1 MRYFLMIITF
11 WATNLKAQTGLNFD
25 KRYVESEDKWVV
37 FKINEDSSYTYGFIY
52 IDPEAGLTFN
62 YEGNFK
68 IVSGKYIP
76 EKMKETNIKMRL
88 MPNKALVAFIPE
100 NRFPELQITAVPEW
114 LKHYKTDTNSV
125 QRLYNWGYRYNAW
138 NECKKA
144 LTYLE
149 KAMVIEPEFEG
160 LAAELAF
167 SYNCLKQYDKA
178 EQVLQAAIKT
188 NTEDAYLNKEYIYTL
203 AKNNK
208 IDSAIKLFNISVKQ
222 LKDKNYNAENCY
234 NILQYYYLQKDK
246 DNFNLWYKE
255 LKKYPSGNEMISQYA
270 EAMRKELGK

>member
-1 MRYFLMIITF
+1 MRYFLMIILF
-11 WATNLKAQTGLNFD
+11 WATNSSAQTGLNFN

-37 FKINEDSSYTYGFIY
+37 FKVNEDSSYTYGFIY
-52 IDPEAGLTFN
+52 IDPDAGLTFN
-62 YEGNFK
+62 YEGHFK

-76 EKMKETNIKMRL
+76 EKIFETNVKVRL
-88 MPNKALVAFIPE
+88 IPNKALVAFIPE
-100 NRFPELQITAVPEW
+100 NRFLELQITAVPEW

-125 QRLYNWGYRYNAW
+125 QRLYNWGYRYNGW
-138 NECKKA
+138 NECEKA

-149 KAMVIEPEFEG
+149 KAAAVEPGFEG

-178 EQVLQAAIKT
+178 EQVLQVAIKT

-208 IDSAIKLFNISVKQ
+208 IDSAIKLFNASVKQ

-246 DNFNLWYKE
+246 DNFNLWYNE
-255 LKKYPSGNEMISQYA
+255 LKKYPSGNQMISQYA
-270 EAMRKELGK
+270 ETMKKELGK